1 LLVINLQL
9 ALSFSPLKK
18 PFIFYFYFFYILD
31 MVLVLKIWNPDST
44 LVPVLGGKD
53 LEPGSGSKPSLQKL
67 DLVWVQFFTKWN

>member
-1 LLVINLQL
+1 
-9 ALSFSPLKK
+9 
-18 PFIFYFYFFYILD
+18 